1 MLPEFLREGSM
12 IGALFGIGIT
22 TVLGFF
28 AWITRR
34 PADPEHLRTVSNLM
48 AYVATGAAV
57 IVPAVVFAKY
67 VDPSRLGP
75 LNGLIPLHL
84 GGTGEFPLTDDVAF
98 FNRMI
103 AFACAA
109 VPLAIAVWSLLS
121 TRRLFRL
128 YAHQDVFSRESFALL
143 SSISLALCLY
153 VLTSFLAEAP
163 ITAALSLGRVAG
175 PHGMSLT
182 LKIEDLSV
190 LFVAGLIR
198 VFAQVMAHAI
208 RAADENASFV

>member
-1 MLPEFLREGSM
+1 MTGL
-12 IGALFGIGIT
+12 LFAIGIT
-22 TVLGFF
+22 AVLGFF
-28 AWITRR
+28 VWIAKH
-34 PADPEHLRTVSNLM
+34 PADPERLRAVSNFM
-48 AYVATGAAV
+48 AYIAASAAV
-57 IVPAVVFAKY
+57 IVPTVVFAKY
-67 VDPSRLGP
+67 LAPSRLGP

-84 GGTGEFPLTDDVAF
+84 GGTGEYPLTDDVAF
-98 FNRMI
+98 LNRMI
-103 AFACAA
+103 ALACAA

-121 TRRLFRL
+121 TRRLFGL
-128 YAHQDVFSRESFALL
+128 YAHQEVFSKESLALL
-143 SSISLALCLY
+143 STISLALCLY

>member
-1 MLPEFLREGSM
+1 M
-12 IGALFGIGIT
+12 IGLLFGIGIT
-22 TVLGFF
+22 AMLGLFVWL
-28 AWITRR
+28 ATR
-34 PADPEHLRTVSNLM
+34 PADPERLKIASNLM
-48 AYVATGAAV
+48 AHVAGLAAIV
-57 IVPAVVFAKY
+57 IPGVVFAKY
-67 VDPSRLGP
+67 LAPSHVTGLT
-75 LNGLIPLHL
+75 GLIPLHL
-84 GGTGEFPLTDDVAF
+84 GGTSDFPLNDDVAF
-98 FNRMI
+98 SNRMI

-109 VPLAIAVWSLLS
+109 VPLGIAVWSLLA

-128 YAHQDVFSRESFALL
+128 YAQHQVFSKDSLALL
-143 SSISLALCLY
+143 STVSLALCLY
-153 VLTSFLAEAP
+153 VLASFLAEAP

-208 RAADENASFV
+208 RAAEENASFV